1 MTAESNGHEAN
12 DFAALD
18 ARLRAFAISRDW
30 QRNHN
35 PKNLGM
41 SLAIEVGELLEC
53 FQWLNDDQARMVKYQ
68 PAKMEQ
74 IRSELADV
82 FIYLMY
88 LANALD
94 IDLLAAA
101 WEKMDINEH
110 RFTPKVSE

>member
-1 MTAESNGHEAN
+1 MTVESNGHEVS
-12 DFAALD
+12 DFSALD
-18 ARLRAFAISRDW
+18 ARLRAFAVTRDW
-30 QRNHN
+30 QRHHN

-53 FQWLNDDQARMVKYQ
+53 FQWLNDDQACKVKRQ
-68 PAKMEQ
+68 PAKMAHV
-74 IRSELADV
+74 RSELADV

-94 IDLLAAA
+94 VDLLAAA

-110 RFTPKVSE
+110 RFTPKAGE